1 MVSSCSTVVY
11 SMSRFTAIP
20 TTYQSHTRIRNK
32 ERERERE
39 RGREANIDGN
49 KERNNLIVSV

>member
-32 ERERERE
+32 ERERER
-39 RGREANIDGN
+39 GREANIDGN

>member
-39 RGREANIDGN
+39 REREGEKQI
-49 KERNNLIVSV
+49 

>member
-20 TTYQSHTRIRNK
+20 TNWQSHNIIRNK

-39 RGREANIDGN
+39 REREGEKQI
-49 KERNNLIVSV
+49 